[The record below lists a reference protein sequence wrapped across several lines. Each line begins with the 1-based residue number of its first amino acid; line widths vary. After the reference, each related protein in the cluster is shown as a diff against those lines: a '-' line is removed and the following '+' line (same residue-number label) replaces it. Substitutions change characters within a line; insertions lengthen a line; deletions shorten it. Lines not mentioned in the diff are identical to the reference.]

1 MSRLQL
7 QLKLAAT
14 RLEILRKKEEALAK
28 QARRTVSFGLK
39 TYSSTLARA
48 RVEPLI
54 MQDVYMELLELL
66 QVDAEILANRTSILE
81 KRGFNSEANW
91 KSSLYH
97 ILAAAPQLPIKE
109 LKFVHDFL
117 VRLYGKDFTQLT
129 DPDLSKNDVQF
140 YQLLYPPIPSEE
152 LVNGYIEELRR
163 TYFPEEYQKEEIPSS
178 REVEDLLPIA
188 PSSQDTPAPSSTQ
201 DEASK
206 TNNLPQSTSSASE
219 IPSSEINN
227 SRKDTNSAPSSHS
240 QPTTKNTVPPKQSN
254 SNKPPSFE
262 ELAARLE
269 NLKRT

>member
-1 MSRLQL
+1 MSKLQL

-28 QARRTVSFGLK
+28 QARRTVAFGLK

-81 KRGFNSEANW
+81 KRGFEPEAPW

-97 ILAAAPQLPIKE
+97 VLAAAPQLPIKE
-109 LKFVHDFL
+109 LKFVHDYL
-117 VRLYGKDFTQLT
+117 VRLYGKEFTQLT
-129 DPDLSKNDVQF
+129 DPDLSKNDEQF
-140 YQLLYPPIPSEE
+140 YKLLYPPIPSEE

-163 TYFPEEYQKEEIPSS
+163 TYFPEEYRKEEIPSS
-178 REVEDLLPIA
+178 KEVEELLPLA
-188 PSSQDTPAPSSTQ
+188 PSSQDTSAPSSTQ

-206 TNNLPQSTSSASE
+206 TTDLPQSTSSASRV
-219 IPSSEINN
+219 PSSGIAN
-227 SRKDTNSAPSSHS
+227 SHTIPKHAPSSHS
-240 QPTTKNTVPPKQSN
+240 PPAAKNTVHPIQPD

-269 NLKRT
+269 SLKRT